1 MKRFKMI
8 VVASITAAILLS
20 ACDTRENISGNVT
33 EPCSITMTEPVIAA
47 CESETQ
53 VSSTD
58 TNDEPM
64 LTESAGRT
72 VCESIAVDTDIPS
85 GSAGENESEVP
96 GVSAGYDKPTS
107 TPTTRPTATSTPK
120 PTAAITSKP
129 VATSTPKPTPRATS
143 TPKPTV
149 TPKPTASPTKK
160 PTNTPTPRPTA
171 TSTPRPTAT
180 STPRPT
186 ATPTPRATATPKP
199 TATPTKKTT
208 NTPTP
213 KPTATSTP
221 RPTATPTPVPHEHN
235 WIKADSFY
243 YEDGYYCEFY
253 YCECGEYYIVPLFE
267 GEDPDREPVPAI
279 VGVIITIHGCNIT
292 HDFDTIYEDGDPVDL
307 NVYREYVV
315 QPLEGTAYHSMS
327 LDDYEPYWIY
337 QDLDDL
343 FNEFYE
349 TYPNGVIW
357 GYGTG
362 WVDDHLV
369 GPEIVGFVG

>member
-1 MKRFKMI
+1 MLISVSKRIKE
-8 VVASITAAILLS
+8 L
-20 ACDTRENISGNVT
+20 DHGDEK
-33 EPCSITMTEPVIAA
+33 
-47 CESETQ
+47 
-53 VSSTD
+53 
-58 TNDEPM
+58 NDRNGKRQKNAP
-64 LTESAGRT
+64 
-72 VCESIAVDTDIPS
+72 
-85 GSAGENESEVP
+85 
-96 GVSAGYDKPTS
+96 YD
-107 TPTTRPTATSTPK
+107 
-120 PTAAITSKP
+120 
-129 VATSTPKPTPRATS
+129 
-143 TPKPTV
+143 
-149 TPKPTASPTKK
+149 
-160 PTNTPTPRPTA
+160 
-171 TSTPRPTAT
+171 
-180 STPRPT
+180 
-186 ATPTPRATATPKP
+186 
-199 TATPTKKTT
+199 
-208 NTPTP
+208 
-213 KPTATSTP
+213 
-221 RPTATPTPVPHEHN
+221 
-235 WIKADSFY
+235 
-243 YEDGYYCEFY
+243 
-253 YCECGEYYIVPLFE
+253 L

>member
-47 CESETQ
+47 YESETQ
-53 VSSTD
+53 VIATD
-58 TNDEPM
+58 INDKPM
-64 LTESAGRT
+64 LTESAGT
-72 VCESIAVDTDIPS
+72 AASESIAEDTCISS
-85 GSAGENESEVP
+85 GTTGENESEVP
-96 GVSAGYDKPTS
+96 AASAEYDKTAS

-129 VATSTPKPTPRATS
+129 VVTSTPKPTPRATA

-180 STPRPT
+180 
-186 ATPTPRATATPKP
+186 
-199 TATPTKKTT
+199 
-208 NTPTP
+208 PTP

-221 RPTATPTPVPHEHN
+221 KPTATPTPVPHEHN

-362 WVDDHLV
+362 WVDDYLV